1 MNVAEVVGLIAGS
14 SLLSSLGV
22 ALLSRKSNTFSKFTE
37 AYEAL
42 ADRVTKLEEKLVA
55 TELAYSNEQVH
66 HAEAR
71 NLLTVEQQQHS
82 ITRSLLTVA
91 LRYIRDVLSW
101 GVGDRAHPLP
111 EPPPELFR
119 HLEQPET

>member
-42 ADRVTKLEEKLVA
+42 ADRVTKLEEKL
-55 TELAYSNEQVH
+55 E
-66 HAEAR
+66 
-71 NLLTVEQQQHS
+71 TVEGALEVERDQHS
-82 ITRSLLTVA
+82 KARDLLRIA
-91 LRYIRDVLSW
+91 LRYIRDVLGW
-101 GVGDRAHPLP
+101 GVGDRIHPLP

-119 HLEQPET
+119 HLQQPDG

>member
-1 MNVAEVVGLIAGS
+1 MMTAAEVVGLVAGS
-14 SLLSSLGV
+14 SLLSSVAV
-22 ALLSRKSNTFSKFTE
+22 ALLSRKRDTFSKFTD

-42 ADRVTKLEEKLVA
+42 ADRVTALEEKL
-55 TELAYSNEQVH
+55 TS
-66 HAEAR
+66 
-71 NLLTVEQQQHS
+71 VEGALDKEREQHS
-82 ITRSLLTVA
+82 LARSLLQIA

-119 HLEQPET
+119 HLEQPDT

>member
-1 MNVAEVVGLIAGS
+1 MWPADWYSAVNVAEVVGLIAGS

-42 ADRVTKLEEKLVA
+42 ADRVTKLEEKL
-55 TELAYSNEQVH
+55 E
-66 HAEAR
+66 
-71 NLLTVEQQQHS
+71 TVEGALEVERDQHS
-82 ITRSLLTVA
+82 KARDLLRIA

-111 EPPPELFR
+111 EPPSELFR
-119 HLEQPET
+119 HLELPET

>member
-1 MNVAEVVGLIAGS
+1 MRPADGYSAVNVPEVVGLIAGS

-42 ADRVTKLEEKLVA
+42 ADRVTKLEEKL
-55 TELAYSNEQVH
+55 E
-66 HAEAR
+66 
-71 NLLTVEQQQHS
+71 TVEGALEVERDQHS
-82 ITRSLLTVA
+82 KARDLLRIA

-101 GVGDRAHPLP
+101 GVGDRQHPLP

-119 HLEQPET
+119 HLELPEN

>member
-1 MNVAEVVGLIAGS
+1 MRPADWYSAVNVAEVVGLIAGS

-42 ADRVTKLEEKLVA
+42 AERVTALEKKLNEV
-55 TELAYSNEQVH
+55 ELAYS
-66 HAEAR
+66 
-71 NLLTVEQQQHS
+71 TEQQQHS
-82 ITRSLLTVA
+82 VAKNLLTVA
-91 LRYIRDVLSW
+91 LRYIRDVLGW
-101 GVGDRAHPLP
+101 GVGDRIHPLP

-119 HLEQPET
+119 HLQQPDG